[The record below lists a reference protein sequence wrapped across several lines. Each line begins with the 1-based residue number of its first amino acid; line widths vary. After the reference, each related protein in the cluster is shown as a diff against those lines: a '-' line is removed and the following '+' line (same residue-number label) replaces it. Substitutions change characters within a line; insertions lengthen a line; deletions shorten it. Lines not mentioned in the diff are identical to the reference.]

1 MNHKER
7 RMTSGATTAVP
18 RGVTSRALGAIAGL
32 LLVASPATA
41 QEAMPAHEVRAG
53 APATVTVWNR
63 PILELRAEIDK
74 VSPRERVER
83 VRHRIEQL
91 PFSALTS
98 EVRASPT
105 TIAGASGVLVSVGN
119 QPIVMILP
127 EDLDPEAGESLQQA
141 GDRAVANL
149 REVLQARADQ
159 RRTPMVLR
167 GIGLSVGATLLLLL
181 VLKGIARLRR
191 RALRTAVTIA
201 IAPRVK
207 VGGFDLGPAVRA
219 IEQALV
225 KLVGL
230 SLGVVALYLWLT
242 FVFAQFPY
250 TQPWGTRLGD
260 YLIQLLAGFG
270 RGALGAVPGLFAV
283 VVIFL
288 LTRIVSRV
296 VGAFFG
302 RVESG
307 ELELSWLEPETAKA
321 TRRLV
326 AAMIWI
332 FAITVAYPYIP
343 GSGTDAFKG
352 VSVFVG
358 LMISLGSAGLINQ
371 LMSGLVVVYSRA
383 CKPGE
388 YVRVGDIEGVVSQ
401 VGVLSTKIIT
411 KKREEITVPN
421 AVLTGSSMT
430 NYSRLAGEQGAIVGT
445 TVTIGYDAPWR
456 QVHAMLLMA
465 AERTT
470 GVRKEPKP
478 FVLQRSLSDFY
489 VEYELRFHLDRPETR
504 IIVLSELHGHI
515 QDAFNEFG
523 VQIMSP
529 HFEGQPEGRVYV
541 PRSQWHA
548 TPAKE

>member
-1 MNHKER
+1 MANSAP
-7 RMTSGATTAVP
+7 TVIP
-18 RGVTSRALGAIAGL
+18 RGLGTRTLNAIAGL
-32 LLVASPATA
+32 LLLASPAIA
-41 QEAMPAHEVRAG
+41 QVTPPVHEVRSG

-74 VSPRERVER
+74 VSPRERAER
-83 VRHRIEQL
+83 VRLRIEQL

-105 TIAGASGVLVSVGN
+105 IIAGASGVMVMVGN

-127 EDLDPEAGESLQQA
+127 EDLDPEAGETVDEA
-141 GDRAVANL
+141 GARTVANL
-149 REVLQARADQ
+149 REVLKARADQ
-159 RRTPMVLR
+159 RRTPVLLR

-181 VLKGIARLRR
+181 VLKGVARLRR
-191 RALRTAVTIA
+191 RALDSHFSDTIA
-201 IAPRVK
+201 RRVK
-207 VGGFDLGPAVRA
+207 LFGIDPGPLLT
-219 IEQALV
+219 ALER
-225 KLVGL
+225 GL
-230 SLGVVALYLWLT
+230 IRLTWISIVVVVLYLWLT

-250 TQPWGTRLGD
+250 SQPWGARLGN
-260 YLIQLLAGFG
+260 YLVQLMAGFG

-283 VVIFL
+283 IVIFL
-288 LTRIVSRV
+288 LTRVVSRA
-296 VGAFFG
+296 VGAFFS
-302 RVESG
+302 RVETG
-307 ELELSWLEPETAKA
+307 EIEVSWLDPETAKA
-321 TRRLV
+321 TKRLV

-388 YVRVGDIEGVVSQ
+388 FVRVGDIEGVVSQ
-401 VGVLSTKIIT
+401 VGVLSTKLIT
-411 KKREEITVPN
+411 RKKEEITVPN

-430 NYSRLAGEQGAIVGT
+430 NFSRLAGEQGAIGAT

-456 QVHAMLLMA
+456 QVHAMLLLA
-465 AERTT
+465 AEQTT
-470 GVRKEPKP
+470 GIRKDPKP

-489 VEYELRFHLDRPETR
+489 VEYELRFHLQRPEDR
-504 IIVLSELHGHI
+504 IFALSELHGHI

-529 HFEGQPEGRVYV
+529 HFEGQPEGRVLV

-548 TPAKE
+548 TPAKD

>member
-1 MNHKER
+1 
-7 RMTSGATTAVP
+7 MTRGTTTTVP
-18 RGVTSRALGAIAGL
+18 RGATSRVLGAIAGL

-41 QEAMPAHEVRAG
+41 QEAMPAHEVRPG

-63 PILELRAEIDK
+63 PILELRAEIDN
-74 VSPRERVER
+74 VPSRERAER

-105 TIAGASGVLVSVGN
+105 TIAGASGVLVSVGT

-141 GDRAVANL
+141 GDRTVANL

-191 RALRTAVTIA
+191 QALRRPVTTA

-207 VGGFDLGPAVRA
+207 LGGLDLGPTMRA

-225 KLVGL
+225 KLAGL
-230 SLGVVALYLWLT
+230 AMGVVALYLWLT

-260 YLIQLLAGFG
+260 YLVQLLVGFG
-270 RGALGAVPGLFAV
+270 RGALGAMPGLFAV

-296 VGAFFG
+296 VGAFFS

-388 YVRVGDIEGVVSQ
+388 YVRVGEIEGVVSQ

-411 KKREEITVPN
+411 RKREEITVPN

-470 GVRKEPKP
+470 GIRAEPKP

-504 IIVLSELHGHI
+504 IIVLSELHAHI

-529 HFEGQPEGRVYV
+529 HFEGQPEGRVLV

-548 TPAKE
+548 MPAKE

>member
-1 MNHKER
+1 MAR
-7 RMTSGATTAVP
+7 SALTVMP
-18 RGVTSRALGAIAGL
+18 RGLVSRPVNAIAAL
-32 LLVASPATA
+32 LLLLLASPAIA
-41 QEAMPAHEVRAG
+41 QVPAPGQEVRVG

-63 PILELRAEIDK
+63 PIVELRATNDN
-74 VSPRERVER
+74 VTPQERAER
-83 VRHRIEQL
+83 VRQRIEQL
-91 PFSALTS
+91 PYTALTS
-98 EVRASPT
+98 EVQASST
-105 TIAGASGVLVSVGN
+105 TFGGMSGVLVTVGS
-119 QPIVMILP
+119 QLIVFILP
-127 EDLDPEAGESLQQA
+127 EDLDSEAGETLHQV
-141 GDRAVANL
+141 GERTVANL

-159 RRTPMVLR
+159 RRTPLLLR
-167 GIGLSVGATLLLLL
+167 GLGLSVGATLLLLL
-181 VLKGIARLRR
+181 ILKGVARVRR
-191 RALRTAVTIA
+191 RALDSHFGDTIA
-201 IAPRVK
+201 RRIK
-207 VGGFDLGPAVRA
+207 LFGFDLGPLLTALERAVVKA
-219 IEQALV
+219 TWLSVVLV
-225 KLVGL
+225 
-230 SLGVVALYLWLT
+230 AMYLWLT

-250 TQPWGTRLGD
+250 TRPWGARLGD
-260 YLIQLLAGFG
+260 YLLQLLSGFG
-270 RGALGAVPGLFAV
+270 RGALAAVPGFFAV
-283 VVIFL
+283 IVIFL
-288 LTRIVSRV
+288 VTRVVSRA
-296 VGAFFG
+296 VGAFFS
-302 RVESG
+302 RVEAG
-307 ELELSWLEPETAKA
+307 EVDIAWLDPETAKA
-321 TRRLV
+321 TKRLV

-332 FAITVAYPYIP
+332 FAITIAYPYIP

-401 VGVLSTKIIT
+401 VGVLSTKLVT
-411 KKREEITVPN
+411 RKKEEITVPN

-465 AERTT
+465 AEQTT
-470 GVRKEPKP
+470 GIRKEPKP

-489 VEYELRFHLDRPETR
+489 VEYELRFHLQRPEER
-504 IIVLSELHGHI
+504 IFVLSELHGHI

-529 HFEGQPEGRVYV
+529 HFEGQPEGRVIV
-541 PRSQWHA
+541 PRAQWHA